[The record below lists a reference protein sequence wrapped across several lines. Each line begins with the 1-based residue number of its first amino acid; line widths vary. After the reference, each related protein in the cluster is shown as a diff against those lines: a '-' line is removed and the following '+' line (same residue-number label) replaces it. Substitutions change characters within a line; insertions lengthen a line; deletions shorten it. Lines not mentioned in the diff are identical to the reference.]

1 MKEVLKLK
9 NVSKKYQ
16 AKNGEIEALSNISFS
31 VAEGEFISIIG
42 PSGCGKS
49 TLLSIIAG
57 LEPKTSGEIKIDG
70 RIGYMLQKDS
80 LLEWRNIYDNVVFG
94 LEIGHKKTAENEE
107 SVKKLLIK
115 YGLYDFKDKYPNQ
128 LSGGMRQRVALIRTL
143 AIKPKIL
150 LLDEAF
156 SALDYQTRIMVTND
170 IFQILKNENM
180 TAVIVT
186 HDISEAI
193 SMSDRVVV
201 LSRRP
206 AVVKQIHTID
216 FEMENRNP
224 INCRESPK
232 FSKYFDTIWKELDV
246 HAWKKHIR
254 RQKKILKKNR
264 KRENICYSNP
274 NTYCCYLCCR
284 LGNPC

>member
-9 NVSKKYQ
+9 KVSKRYQ
-16 AKNGEIEALSNISFS
+16 AKNGEVEALSNISFS
-31 VAEGEFISIIG
+31 VKEGEIVSIIG

-57 LEPKTSGEIKIDG
+57 LEPKTEGDIQIDG
-70 RIGYMLQKDS
+70 NTGYMLQKDS
-80 LLEWRNIYDNVVFG
+80 LLEWRSIYDNVLFG
-94 LEIGHKKTAENEE
+94 LEIGHKKTKENEAYVLE
-107 SVKKLLIK
+107 LLKK
-115 YGLYDFKDKYPNQ
+115 YGLYEFKDKYPTQ
-128 LSGGMRQRVALIRTL
+128 LSGGMRQRAALIRTL
-143 AIKPKIL
+143 AIKPNIL

-170 IFQILKNENM
+170 IFQILKNENI

-201 LSRRP
+201 LSKRP
-206 AVVKQIHTID
+206 ATVKSIHNIE
-216 FEMENRNP
+216 FEMDNRNP

-246 HAWKKHIR
+246 HA
-254 RQKKILKKNR
+254 
-264 KRENICYSNP
+264 
-274 NTYCCYLCCR
+274 
-284 LGNPC
+284 

>member
-16 AKNGEIEALSNISFS
+16 AKNGEIEALNNISFS
-31 VAEGEFISIIG
+31 VEEGEFISIIG

-57 LEPKTSGEIKIDG
+57 LEPKTSGEIEIDG
-70 RIGYMLQKDS
+70 GIGYMLQKDS

-94 LEIGHKKTAENEE
+94 LEIGHKKTKENEE
-107 SVKKLLIK
+107 YVKQLLIK

-193 SMSDRVVV
+193 SMSDRVIV
-201 LSRRP
+201 LSKRP
-206 AVVKQIHTID
+206 AIVKQIHTID

-224 INCRESPK
+224 INCRESSK
-232 FSKYFDTIWKELDV
+232 FSKYFDTLWKELDV
-246 HAWKKHIR
+246 HA
-254 RQKKILKKNR
+254 
-264 KRENICYSNP
+264 
-274 NTYCCYLCCR
+274 
-284 LGNPC
+284 